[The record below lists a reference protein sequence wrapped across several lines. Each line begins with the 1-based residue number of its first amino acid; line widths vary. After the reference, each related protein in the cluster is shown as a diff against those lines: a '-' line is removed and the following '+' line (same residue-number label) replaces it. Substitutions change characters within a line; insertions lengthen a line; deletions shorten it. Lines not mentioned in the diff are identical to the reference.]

1 MTAKELREKYIRFFK
16 EHNHAEISG
25 KSLIPENDPTV
36 LFTTA
41 GMHPLVPYII
51 GEEHPAGTRL
61 TNVQKCIR
69 TGDIEEVGDSSHL
82 TFFEMLGN
90 WSLGDYFKEEA
101 ISMSWEFLTGKD
113 YLGLDPSKLAIT
125 VFEGDED
132 APRDEE
138 SAGLWKKLGIPED
151 RIFYLPKSDNWWG
164 PAGET
169 GPCGP
174 DTEMFV
180 DTGIPGD
187 ENSRPG
193 VSDGKWLEIW
203 NDVFMQYRKTADGK
217 FEPMER
223 KCVDT
228 GMGVERTITVLQGK
242 KSVYETELFTPIIAK
257 IEELSGKSYGGT
269 ESDDDR
275 SVRII
280 SDHVRTA
287 SFILGDDAAVSP
299 SNVGAGYIL
308 RRLIRRALLHG
319 RKLGMDKAFMAE
331 LSSVVIDIYREF
343 YPNWKTAGNP
353 SRKNWS
359 WKRKNSSKPCNTVS
373 TSSKR
378 CCPIC

>member
-1 MTAKELREKYIRFFK
+1 
-16 EHNHAEISG
+16 
-25 KSLIPENDPTV
+25 
-36 LFTTA
+36 
-41 GMHPLVPYII
+41 
-51 GEEHPAGTRL
+51 
-61 TNVQKCIR
+61 
-69 TGDIEEVGDSSHL
+69 VGDSSHL

-193 VSDGKWLEIW
+193 VSDGSGLRSGTTYLCSTAKPPTANSNPW
-203 NDVFMQYRKTADGK
+203 N
-217 FEPMER
+217 
-223 KCVDT
+223 
-228 GMGVERTITVLQGK
+228 
-242 KSVYETELFTPIIAK
+242 
-257 IEELSGKSYGGT
+257 
-269 ESDDDR
+269 
-275 SVRII
+275 
-280 SDHVRTA
+280 A
-287 SFILGDDAAVSP
+287 SA
-299 SNVGAGYIL
+299 
-308 RRLIRRALLHG
+308 
-319 RKLGMDKAFMAE
+319 
-331 LSSVVIDIYREF
+331 
-343 YPNWKTAGNP
+343 
-353 SRKNWS
+353 
-359 WKRKNSSKPCNTVS
+359 
-373 TSSKR
+373 
-378 CCPIC
+378 